1 MRLKYITPPSEEAI
15 MQAVADGWEASPGY
29 DTPIDLETQLAITA
43 ELVKILGGADA
54 GK

>member
-15 MQAVADGWEASPGY
+15 MQAVADGWAASPGY

-43 ELVKILGGADA
+43 ELVRLLEGKNA